1 EDFMMFELPDDAIG
15 IYHRMFDFS
24 GFRIPFS
31 SFLLALI
38 KHYKVYFSQL
48 GPLDLNK
55 VITFEVL
62 CRSLQIE
69 PIVTLFRVYQNLCKQ
84 GDWFS
89 FAKHCAPS
97 PVCID
102 DNRSCIK
109 HWKSGFFFIDRQ
121 AILDVMVLRHLDAAI
136 DYPRPTGGSF
146 NMFNVRR
153 LSVHVIKLRDMPEG
167 VLVLSRLSRVWMSC
181 VCDPVL
187 WGADGNE
194 DLAVGTP
201 SSKIVAKAEASRKL
215 KASTSGA
222 TSSHV
227 TKRTVSW
234 LNHSVVLLVLL
245 CLWAIMMKVIT
256 RVGAPLLLLLKAL
269 TPEGK
274 GIMVDDVVA
283 PPYYATYLEDGVAE
297 NYEFTRE
304 EWDAP
309 YQPTFRVLIKEVFKV
324 PTVCKTIVDQFH
336 TLREMVSRL
345 NDKLSSFNPF
355 FAKSKAKGKERK
367 KNIKSL
373 TKSLDNLHTEVARLS
388 AALNQGLVRKF
399 LASDKFSRVQ
409 GELLSLAASVGFER
423 GLSMHRT
430 KDEFV
435 TVLKK
440 MVNFMP
446 GAQDGVVEASYLVA
460 QTNYAF
466 LNKISEHA
474 IEPLSESTVIPASK
488 SLELSANVDPTNFVV
503 ASKHNKEMVS
513 AEVDGSDPKMTDDTI
528 NVKFGHDFMHGMFV
542 VLDDAV
548 ELAGVGSGYVSSGP
562 NDVVV
567 SLSAGEKGDG
577 LTPFFVTGEEAVVN
591 PSRVYT

>member
-1 EDFMMFELPDDAIG
+1 M
-15 IYHRMFDFS
+15 
-24 GFRIPFS
+24 
-31 SFLLALI
+31 
-38 KHYKVYFSQL
+38 
-48 GPLDLNK
+48 
-55 VITFEVL
+55 
-62 CRSLQIE
+62 
-69 PIVTLFRVYQNLCKQ
+69 VTLFRVYQNLCKQ
-84 GDWFS
+84 GKFS
-89 FAKHCAPS
+89 FSKHRAPS
-97 PVCID
+97 LVCID

-136 DYPRPTGGSF
+136 DYPRPTAGSF

-167 VLVLSRLSRVWMSC
+167 VLVLSGLSYVWMSC

-187 WGADGNE
+187 WGADGNGIGPVLRSRGGPFDVKPTLQKHPFYCTPSVAADVVIPDHTSE

-201 SSKIVAKAEASRKL
+201 SFKIVAKAEAFRKL

-227 TKRTVSW
+227 AKRTR
-234 LNHSVVLLVLL
+234 
-245 CLWAIMMKVIT
+245 T

-274 GIMVDDVVA
+274 GIMVDDAVA
-283 PPYYATYLEDGVAE
+283 PSADSMLKGYEEKVANMTGLELQVSALKK
-297 NYEFTRE
+297 
-304 EWDAP
+304 
-309 YQPTFRVLIKEVFKV
+309 Q
-324 PTVCKTIVDQFH
+324 
-336 TLREMVSRL
+336 VSRL
-345 NDKLSSFNPF
+345 NDKLSSSYPF

-367 KNIKSL
+367 KKIKSL

-388 AALNQGLVRKF
+388 AALNQLTILEAERDEEILRLKTTPP
-399 LASDKFSRVQ
+399 VQ
-409 GELLSLAASVGFER
+409 GELLSLAASVRFER

-430 KDEFV
+430 KDKFV
-435 TVLKK
+435 VVLKK

-446 GAQDGVVEASYLVA
+446 GAQDGVAEASYLVA

-474 IEPLSESTVIPASK
+474 IEPLSESTVTPASK
-488 SLELSANVDPTNFVV
+488 SLELSTNVDPTNFVV

-542 VLDDAV
+542 VLDDAM
-548 ELAGVGSGYVSSGP
+548 ELAGVGSGCVSSGP

-567 SLSAGEKGDG
+567 SLFVGEKGDG
-577 LTPFFVTGEEAVVN
+577 ITPFFVTGKEAVVN